1 MDRELKYALGKTV
14 PIMFSYLF
22 LSMAFGIMM
31 NQAGFPFYWAY
42 LVSLT
47 VYTGAFQFVMVSFL
61 SAATG
66 IATIAFTALA
76 MNCRHMF
83 YGVTFLKEF
92 KSMGKRYPYMIFSLT
107 DETYA
112 LYCSLEYPENLD
124 RHQIMFDIA
133 WLSRAYW
140 LSGTLVGALLGQM
153 IPFDFYTWKRGTST
167 MRSIHIL
174 LSILVPAALTFGL
187 RALPFLLLNKRE
199 LPKRMEYLG
208 KVFPMAIMAT
218 LVVYCLK
225 SIPESALQD
234 NLILLAG
241 VAVTAM
247 VHLWK
252 KSSILSITAGT
263 VVYMALVHMI

>member
-1 MDRELKYALGKTV
+1 MNRELKYALGKTI

-47 VYTGAFQFVMVSFL
+47 VYTGAFQFVIVSFL
-61 SAATG
+61 SAGAG
-66 IATIAFTALA
+66 IATIALTALA

-112 LYCSLEYPENLD
+112 LYCSLEYPEELD
-124 RHQIMFDIA
+124 HHQVMFDIA

-140 LSGTLVGALLGQM
+140 LIGTLVGALLGQI
-153 IPFDFYTWKRGTST
+153 IPFDFEGVDFCMTALFVTILIDQWKKTEN
-167 MRSIHIL
+167 HA
-174 LSILVPAALTFGL
+174 PAVIGGVSAVV
-187 RALPFLLLNKRE
+187 FLLIFGASRFM
-199 LPKRMEYLG
+199 LPSLMVTTALLLIFTPGENVLKTADDGNNVSGNSAVG
-208 KVFPMAIMAT
+208 K
-218 LVVYCLK
+218 
-225 SIPESALQD
+225 
-234 NLILLAG
+234 
-241 VAVTAM
+241 
-247 VHLWK
+247 
-252 KSSILSITAGT
+252 T
-263 VVYMALVHMI
+263 V

>member
-1 MDRELKYALGKTV
+1 MNRELKYALGKTI

-47 VYTGAFQFVMVSFL
+47 VYTGAFQFVIVSFL
-61 SAATG
+61 SAGAG
-66 IATIAFTALA
+66 IATIALTALA

-112 LYCSLEYPENLD
+112 LYCSLEYPEELD
-124 RHQIMFDIA
+124 HHQVMFDIA

-140 LSGTLVGALLGQM
+140 LIGTLVGALLGQI
-153 IPFDFYTWKRGTST
+153 IPFDFEGVDFCMTALFVTILIDQWKKTEN
-167 MRSIHIL
+167 HA
-174 LSILVPAALTFGL
+174 PAVIGGVSAVV
-187 RALPFLLLNKRE
+187 FLLIFGASRFM
-199 LPKRMEYLG
+199 LPSLMMTTALLLIFTPGENILKTTDDRNNVSGNSAVG
-208 KVFPMAIMAT
+208 K
-218 LVVYCLK
+218 
-225 SIPESALQD
+225 
-234 NLILLAG
+234 
-241 VAVTAM
+241 
-247 VHLWK
+247 
-252 KSSILSITAGT
+252 T
-263 VVYMALVHMI
+263 V

>member
-1 MDRELKYALGKTV
+1 MNRELKYALGKTI

-31 NQAGFPFYWAY
+31 NQDGFPFYWAY

-47 VYTGAFQFVMVSFL
+47 VYTGAFQFVIVSFL
-61 SAATG
+61 SAGAG

-112 LYCSLEYPENLD
+112 LYCSLEYPKDLNH
-124 RHQIMFDIA
+124 HQIMFDIA

-140 LSGTLVGALLGQM
+140 LVGTLAGALLGQI
-153 IPFDFYTWKRGTST
+153 IPFDFEGVDFCMTALFVT
-167 MRSIHIL
+167 IL
-174 LSILVPAALTFGL
+174 ID
-187 RALPFLLLNKRE
+187 
-199 LPKRMEYLG
+199 
-208 KVFPMAIMAT
+208 
-218 LVVYCLK
+218 
-225 SIPESALQD
+225 Q
-234 NLILLAG
+234 
-241 VAVTAM
+241 
-247 VHLWK
+247 WK
-252 KSSILSITAGT
+252 KSENHAPAVIGGVSAVVFLLIFGASRFMLPSLMVTTALLLIFTPGERIAEAAADGNKVSGDSAAGKT
-263 VVYMALVHMI
+263 V

>member
-61 SAATG
+61 SATTG

-92 KSMGKRYPYMIFSLT
+92 KSMGKCYPYMIFSLT
-107 DETYA
+107 DETY
-112 LYCSLEYPENLD
+112 SLFFVTKVPKDVKEEQFLFAIAVLD
-124 RHQIMFDIA
+124 Q
-133 WLSRAYW
+133 SYW
-140 LSGTLVGALLGQM
+140 IIGSGIGALLGNVLPFSAEGIDFAMTALFVVIMVEQWMEKQNRPSVVIGLVCGLVCRLVFGADNFILPTM
-153 IPFDFYTWKRGTST
+153 ICV
-167 MRSIHIL
+167 MVIL
-174 LSILVPAALTFGL
+174 LSCKKIFD
-187 RALPFLLLNKRE
+187 K
-199 LPKRMEYLG
+199 M
-208 KVFPMAIMAT
+208 
-218 LVVYCLK
+218 
-225 SIPESALQD
+225 IPEDGKEGGEPECQ
-234 NLILLAG
+234 
-241 VAVTAM
+241 
-247 VHLWK
+247 
-252 KSSILSITAGT
+252 
-263 VVYMALVHMI
+263 

>member
-1 MDRELKYALGKTV
+1 MNRELKYALGKTI

-47 VYTGAFQFVMVSFL
+47 VYTGAFQFVIVSFL
-61 SAATG
+61 SAGAG
-66 IATIAFTALA
+66 IATIALTALA

-112 LYCSLEYPENLD
+112 LYCSLEYPEELD
-124 RHQIMFDIA
+124 HHQVMFDIA

-140 LSGTLVGALLGQM
+140 LIGTLVGALLGQI
-153 IPFDFYTWKRGTST
+153 IPFDFEGVDFCMTALFVTILIDQWKKTED
-167 MRSIHIL
+167 HA
-174 LSILVPAALTFGL
+174 PAVIGGVSAVV
-187 RALPFLLLNKRE
+187 FLLIFGASRFM
-199 LPKRMEYLG
+199 LPSLMVTTALLLIFTPGENILKTADDRNNVSGNSAVG
-208 KVFPMAIMAT
+208 K
-218 LVVYCLK
+218 
-225 SIPESALQD
+225 
-234 NLILLAG
+234 
-241 VAVTAM
+241 
-247 VHLWK
+247 
-252 KSSILSITAGT
+252 T
-263 VVYMALVHMI
+263 V

>member
-1 MDRELKYALGKTV
+1 MNRELKYALGKTI

-31 NQAGFPFYWAY
+31 NQDGFPFYWAY

-47 VYTGAFQFVMVSFL
+47 VYTGAFQFVIVSFL
-61 SAATG
+61 SAGAG

-112 LYCSLEYPENLD
+112 LYCSLEYPEELN
-124 RHQIMFDIA
+124 RNQVMFDIA

-140 LSGTLVGALLGQM
+140 LIGTLVGALLGQI
-153 IPFDFYTWKRGTST
+153 IPFDFEGVDFCMTALFVT
-167 MRSIHIL
+167 IL
-174 LSILVPAALTFGL
+174 ID
-187 RALPFLLLNKRE
+187 
-199 LPKRMEYLG
+199 
-208 KVFPMAIMAT
+208 
-218 LVVYCLK
+218 
-225 SIPESALQD
+225 Q
-234 NLILLAG
+234 
-241 VAVTAM
+241 
-247 VHLWK
+247 WK
-252 KSSILSITAGT
+252 KSENHAPAVIGGVSAVVFLLIFGASRFMLPSLMVTTALLLIFTPGERIAEAATDGNKVSGDSAAGKT
-263 VVYMALVHMI
+263 V

>member
-1 MDRELKYALGKTV
+1 MKAEEPADEPRIEIRTGKDRSDHVQLFILKHGIWNHDEPGRIPILLG
-14 PIMFSYLF
+14 
-22 LSMAFGIMM
+22 LS
-31 NQAGFPFYWAY
+31 
-42 LVSLT
+42 VSLT

-153 IPFDFYTWKRGTST
+153 IPFDFDGVDFCMTALFVTILIDQWKKCRNHAPAVIGGTS
-167 MRSIHIL
+167 
-174 LSILVPAALTFGL
+174 AA
-187 RALPFLLLNKRE
+187 AFLLVFGASRFM
-199 LPKRMEYLG
+199 LPSLLVTTVLLLIFTPG
-208 KVFPMAIMAT
+208 KEEQV
-218 LVVYCLK
+218 
-225 SIPESALQD
+225 Q
-234 NLILLAG
+234 
-241 VAVTAM
+241 
-247 VHLWK
+247 
-252 KSSILSITAGT
+252 
-263 VVYMALVHMI
+263 

>member
-83 YGVTFLKEF
+83 YGVTFLKE
-92 KSMGKRYPYMIFSLT
+92 
-107 DETYA
+107 
-112 LYCSLEYPENLD
+112 
-124 RHQIMFDIA
+124 
-133 WLSRAYW
+133 
-140 LSGTLVGALLGQM
+140 
-153 IPFDFYTWKRGTST
+153 
-167 MRSIHIL
+167 
-174 LSILVPAALTFGL
+174 
-187 RALPFLLLNKRE
+187 
-199 LPKRMEYLG
+199 
-208 KVFPMAIMAT
+208 
-218 LVVYCLK
+218 
-225 SIPESALQD
+225 
-234 NLILLAG
+234 
-241 VAVTAM
+241 
-247 VHLWK
+247 
-252 KSSILSITAGT
+252 
-263 VVYMALVHMI
+263 

>member
-1 MDRELKYALGKTV
+1 MDRELKYALGKAV

-153 IPFDFYTWKRGTST
+153 IPFDFDGVDFCMTALFVTILIDQWKKCRNHAPAVIGGTS
-167 MRSIHIL
+167 
-174 LSILVPAALTFGL
+174 AA
-187 RALPFLLLNKRE
+187 AFLLVFGASRFM
-199 LPKRMEYLG
+199 LPSLLVTTVLLLIFTPG
-208 KVFPMAIMAT
+208 KEEQV
-218 LVVYCLK
+218 
-225 SIPESALQD
+225 Q
-234 NLILLAG
+234 
-241 VAVTAM
+241 
-247 VHLWK
+247 
-252 KSSILSITAGT
+252 
-263 VVYMALVHMI
+263 

>member
-1 MDRELKYALGKTV
+1 MNRELKYALGKTI

-47 VYTGAFQFVMVSFL
+47 VYTGAFQFVIVSFL
-61 SAATG
+61 SAGAG

-112 LYCSLEYPENLD
+112 LYCSLEYPEELD
-124 RHQIMFDIA
+124 HHQVMFDIA
-133 WLSRAYW
+133 WLSRVYW
-140 LSGTLVGALLGQM
+140 LIGTLVGALLGQI
-153 IPFDFYTWKRGTST
+153 IPFDFEGVDFCMTALFVTILIDQWKKTED
-167 MRSIHIL
+167 HA
-174 LSILVPAALTFGL
+174 PAVIGGVSAVV
-187 RALPFLLLNKRE
+187 FLLIFGAARFM
-199 LPKRMEYLG
+199 LPSLMVTTALLLIFTPGENILKTADDGNNVSGNSAVG
-208 KVFPMAIMAT
+208 K
-218 LVVYCLK
+218 
-225 SIPESALQD
+225 
-234 NLILLAG
+234 
-241 VAVTAM
+241 
-247 VHLWK
+247 
-252 KSSILSITAGT
+252 T
-263 VVYMALVHMI
+263 V

>member
-1 MDRELKYALGKTV
+1 MNRELKYALGKTI

-47 VYTGAFQFVMVSFL
+47 VYTGAFQFVIVSFL
-61 SAATG
+61 SAGAG
-66 IATIAFTALA
+66 IATIALTALA

-112 LYCSLEYPENLD
+112 LYCSLEYPEELD
-124 RHQIMFDIA
+124 HHQVMFDIA

-140 LSGTLVGALLGQM
+140 LIGTLVGALLGQI
-153 IPFDFYTWKRGTST
+153 IPFDFEGVDFCMTALFVTILIDQWKKTEN
-167 MRSIHIL
+167 HA
-174 LSILVPAALTFGL
+174 PAVIGGVSAVV
-187 RALPFLLLNKRE
+187 FLLIFGASRFM
-199 LPKRMEYLG
+199 LPSLMVTTALLLIFTPGENILKTTDDRNNVSRNSAVG
-208 KVFPMAIMAT
+208 K
-218 LVVYCLK
+218 
-225 SIPESALQD
+225 
-234 NLILLAG
+234 
-241 VAVTAM
+241 
-247 VHLWK
+247 
-252 KSSILSITAGT
+252 T
-263 VVYMALVHMI
+263 V

>member
-1 MDRELKYALGKTV
+1 MNRELKYALGKTI

-47 VYTGAFQFVMVSFL
+47 VYTGAFQFVIVSFL
-61 SAATG
+61 SAGAG
-66 IATIAFTALA
+66 IATIALTALA

-112 LYCSLEYPENLD
+112 LYCSLEYPEELD
-124 RHQIMFDIA
+124 HHQVMFDIA

-140 LSGTLVGALLGQM
+140 LIGTLVGALLGQI
-153 IPFDFYTWKRGTST
+153 IPFDFEGVDFCMTALFVTILIDQWKKTED
-167 MRSIHIL
+167 HA
-174 LSILVPAALTFGL
+174 PAVIGGVSAVV
-187 RALPFLLLNKRE
+187 FLLIFGAARFM
-199 LPKRMEYLG
+199 LPSLMVTTALLLIFTPGENILKTADDGNNVSGNSAVG
-208 KVFPMAIMAT
+208 K
-218 LVVYCLK
+218 
-225 SIPESALQD
+225 
-234 NLILLAG
+234 
-241 VAVTAM
+241 
-247 VHLWK
+247 
-252 KSSILSITAGT
+252 T
-263 VVYMALVHMI
+263 V

>member
-47 VYTGAFQFVMVSFL
+47 VYTGAFQFVM
-61 SAATG
+61 
-66 IATIAFTALA
+66 A

-140 LSGTLVGALLGQM
+140 LGGTLVGALLGQM
-153 IPFDFYTWKRGTST
+153 IPFDFEGVDFCMTALFVTILIDQWKKCRNHAPAVIGGTS
-167 MRSIHIL
+167 
-174 LSILVPAALTFGL
+174 AA
-187 RALPFLLLNKRE
+187 AFLLVFGASRFM
-199 LPKRMEYLG
+199 LPSLLVTTALLLIFTPG
-208 KVFPMAIMAT
+208 KEEQV
-218 LVVYCLK
+218 
-225 SIPESALQD
+225 Q
-234 NLILLAG
+234 
-241 VAVTAM
+241 
-247 VHLWK
+247 
-252 KSSILSITAGT
+252 
-263 VVYMALVHMI
+263 